1 MKFGAFQ
8 ISKSRNAKASR
19 GIVIIPTPHTP
30 LEEFPLNRPYR
41 ITAATPYMVL
51 HQAKP
56 CLSEDNHGTTS
67 LLATPTILHKYNLAA
82 QPLRIGK
89 APTIRNRTAPTSP
102 SVHAKARKQVIIDTR
117 HRQWRQRTP
126 TASSRPNRHDQTGP
140 PDGSGAHSSAIE
152 SFEGR
157 GPRSP
162 FPRSPTRVT
171 DPHRSLSL
179 LLTCPGFPQRNF
191 RVDYGGWSPSRYC
204 SVFKSVVSML
214 VAKTSTPYPSWASI
228 SPLEFSLQSVALP
241 CVLAVVQGEVP

>member
-8 ISKSRNAKASR
+8 ISKSRNAKAFR

-117 HRQWRQRTP
+117 HRQWRQRPLPQAVGQIDTTKPDHP
-126 TASSRPNRHDQTGP
+126 TGRVPTVPLSSRSKAEALVRRFHGVRH
-140 PDGSGAHSSAIE
+140 E
-152 SFEGR
+152 
-157 GPRSP
+157 
-162 FPRSPTRVT
+162 
-171 DPHRSLSL
+171 
-179 LLTCPGFPQRNF
+179 
-191 RVDYGGWSPSRYC
+191 
-204 SVFKSVVSML
+204 
-214 VAKTSTPYPSWASI
+214 
-228 SPLEFSLQSVALP
+228 
-241 CVLAVVQGEVP
+241 